1 MGLMFDGVD
10 LKQRFGFTV
19 TEVNGRGSPSVSRTL
34 LEMEYV
40 DGAIELAK
48 KLNSRNLTIRG
59 YVYGENLQM
68 KKNDLINLISR
79 SYAEEKELIF
89 PDTNRSIFVKLNGE
103 PFVLGPVG
111 PSLNAAAYEIT
122 FDFIAHD
129 PVFYGDFHDEEGGSL
144 IPLKVGAPTYFI
156 TPSRTFLK
164 REPTI
169 TIQPY
174 TCVNLLGAYGN
185 FETGT
190 GIGTGWTNTGTT
202 ATLDN
207 DCIFGSKSQ
216 KITVTYSSG
225 SQYISRDVAVKNT
238 HKYFVSMY
246 LKNFTDAA
254 TNDVLGKVEFGTT
267 TISNAAIY
275 DVWTKVFGVYTATT
289 TGNQTLKINLTSAS
303 SVVGKTYTQWIDGV
317 MVVNLTEMGKLPPL
331 LNDYFLATH
340 RINNWSDLATE
351 NYIENKFGY
360 RIRGTEW
367 LATLLKYYEM
377 WQIDRS
383 IEVYEKVKY
392 APDIDYFC
400 EADCIPLPASIY
412 EYFPSVFGILNNTVP
427 EGLYLTVDEFS
438 DLKTSLTFQS
448 ELIGYNSYFDY
459 FDGENI
465 QKRWKKKVGTT
476 DESGNIA
483 LQGYQTGTIVIAVNE
498 VNGEVKTVDVAA
510 TLNLGWVN
518 TNVTVYYVGTTVET
532 EKLSYTN
539 ELIAFPENNIIVG
552 DNLAMKIDGRRKYL
566 EG

>member
-1 MGLMFDGVD
+1 MGLIFDGID
-10 LKQRFGFTV
+10 LKQKFGFTV
-19 TEVNGRGSPSVSRTL
+19 TEVSGRGSPSVSRTI
-34 LEMEYV
+34 LELEYV
-40 DGAIELAK
+40 DGAVELAK

-79 SYAEEKELIF
+79 SYAEEKELVF

-111 PSLNAAAYEIT
+111 PSLNALAYEIT

-129 PVFYGDFHDEEGGSL
+129 PVFYGDFHDERGGSV
-144 IPLKVGAPTYFI
+144 IPLKVGAPTYFV

-164 REPTI
+164 REPTL

-174 TCVNLLGAYGN
+174 TCVNLLGSYGN

-202 ATLDN
+202 ATLDS
-207 DCIFGSKSQ
+207 DCVFGQKSQ

-225 SQYISRDVAVKNT
+225 SQYVSRDVAVKAN
-238 HKYFVSMY
+238 HIYFISMY

-254 TNDVLGKVEFGTT
+254 TNDVLGKIEFGTT
-267 TISNAAIY
+267 TISSAAIY
-275 DVWTKVFGVYTATT
+275 ETWTKVFGIFTATAD
-289 TGNQTLKINLTSAS
+289 GNQTLKINLTSAS
-303 SVVGKTYTQWIDGV
+303 STVGKTYTQYIDGA
-317 MVVNLTEMGKLPPL
+317 MVVDLTEMGSLPSIL
-331 LNDYFLATH
+331 KEYFMNKV
-340 RINNWSDLATE
+340 NNWADLATTNYFE
-351 NYIENKFGY
+351 NQFGY
-360 RIRGTEW
+360 RIKGIEW
-367 LATLLKYYEM
+367 LASLLKYYEM

-383 IEVYEKVKY
+383 IKVFEKVTY
-392 APDIDYFC
+392 APDVSYSY
-400 EADCIPLPASIY
+400 EADSIPLPASIQ
-412 EYFPSVFGILNNTVP
+412 EYFPSVFGILNNTTP
-427 EGLYLTVDEFS
+427 EGLYLTIDEFS
-438 DLKTSLTFQS
+438 NLKTSLTFQS
-448 ELIGYNSYFDY
+448 ELIGYNNYFDY

-465 QKRWKKKVGTT
+465 KKRWRKKVGTT
-476 DESGNIA
+476 DESSNITI
-483 LQGYQTGTIVIAVNE
+483 QNYQTGTIAIAVNE

-539 ELIAFPENNIIVG
+539 ELIAFPENNVIVG

>member
-1 MGLMFDGVD
+1 MGLIFDGID
-10 LKQRFGFTV
+10 LKQKFGFTV
-19 TEVNGRGSPSVSRTL
+19 TEVSGRGSPSVSRTI
-34 LEMEYV
+34 LELEYV
-40 DGAIELAK
+40 DGAVELAK

-79 SYAEEKELIF
+79 SYAEEKELVF

-111 PSLNAAAYEIT
+111 PSLNALAYEIT

-129 PVFYGDFHDEEGGSL
+129 PVFYGDFHDERGGSV
-144 IPLKVGAPTYFI
+144 IPLKVGAPTYFV

-164 REPTI
+164 REPTL

-174 TCVNLLGAYGN
+174 TCVNLLGSYGN

-202 ATLDN
+202 ATLDS
-207 DCIFGSKSQ
+207 DCVFGQKSQ

-225 SQYISRDVAVKNT
+225 SQYVSRDVAVKAN
-238 HKYFVSMY
+238 HIYFISMY

-254 TNDVLGKVEFGTT
+254 TNDVLGKIEFGTT
-267 TISNAAIY
+267 TISSAAIY
-275 DVWTKVFGVYTATT
+275 ETWTKVFGIFTATAD
-289 TGNQTLKINLTSAS
+289 GNQTLKINLTSAS
-303 SVVGKTYTQWIDGV
+303 STVGKTYTQYIDGA
-317 MVVNLTEMGKLPPL
+317 MVVDLTEMGSLPSIL
-331 LNDYFLATH
+331 KEYFMNKV
-340 RINNWSDLATE
+340 NNWADLATTNYFE
-351 NYIENKFGY
+351 NQFGY
-360 RIRGTEW
+360 RIKGIEW
-367 LATLLKYYEM
+367 LASLLKYYEM
-377 WQIDRS
+377 WQFDRS
-383 IEVYEKVKY
+383 IKVFEKVTY
-392 APDIDYFC
+392 APDVSYSY
-400 EADCIPLPASIY
+400 EADSIPLPASIQ
-412 EYFPSVFGILNNTVP
+412 EYFPSVFGILNNTTP
-427 EGLYLTVDEFS
+427 EGLYLTIDEFS
-438 DLKTSLTFQS
+438 NLKTSLTFQS
-448 ELIGYNSYFDY
+448 ELIGYNNYFDY

-465 QKRWKKKVGTT
+465 KKRWRKKVGTT
-476 DESGNIA
+476 DESSNITI
-483 LQGYQTGTIVIAVNE
+483 QNYQTGTIAIAVNE

-539 ELIAFPENNIIVG
+539 ELIAFPENNVIVG